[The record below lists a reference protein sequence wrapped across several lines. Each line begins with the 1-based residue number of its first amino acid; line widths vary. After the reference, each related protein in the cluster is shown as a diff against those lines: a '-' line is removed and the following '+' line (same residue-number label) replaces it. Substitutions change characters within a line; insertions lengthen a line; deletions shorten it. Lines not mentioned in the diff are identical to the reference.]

1 MYINFRKQNFPG
13 NERGLHMKRNE
24 LKEYILS
31 GGIDKV
37 LSEDLSVTADDIA
50 AQRIRYAEACDAFG
64 AKYGEDGDVSLYSVG
79 GRSEI
84 SGNHTDHNHG
94 KVIAASVNLD
104 ILAFAKPADNGVIRI
119 QSAGFPEDI
128 VEPAAIDAPDPAK
141 FFTSASIIAG
151 MEKAFLNAGYKVGG
165 FDAYTTS
172 NVLKGSGISSSA
184 AFEVMVG
191 NILNHLYN
199 DGKVSNVEI
208 AKMAQYAENEYF
220 GKPCGLMD
228 QTACAVGGFI
238 TIDFADP
245 KNPIIRKI
253 GFDMNELGYALCIV
267 NTGGNH
273 ADLNEDY
280 ASVPAEMKM
289 VARELGVSVLRETNE
304 EALLADIVR
313 IRQVCGD
320 RAVMRAMHFFAENK
334 RVDMQVAGLMEGDMD
349 RFKEGVVGSGSSSFK
364 YLQNVYTTKNV
375 GEQGLSL
382 ALCLTEN
389 FLAGTGAV
397 CRVHGGGFAGTIQV
411 FVPVTHTKA
420 YREYMDS
427 VFGAGSCHILQVRRS
442 GAVQV
447 VK

>member
-1 MYINFRKQNFPG
+1 
-13 NERGLHMKRNE
+13 MKNIAAW
-24 LKEYILS
+24 KEQFLN
-31 GGIDKV
+31 GEQDV
-37 LSEDLSVTADDIA
+37 TLTEALSVAA
-50 AQRIRYAEACDAFG
+50 ENVPAQRERYADALTAFA
-64 AKYGEDGDVSLYSVG
+64 AKYGDGDITVYSVG

-84 SGNHTDHNHG
+84 SGNHTDHNYG
-94 KVIAASVNLD
+94 RVIAASVNLD
-104 ILAFAKPADNGVIRI
+104 ILAIVKATDNGVIRI
-119 QSAGFPEDI
+119 QSEGFPEDV
-128 VEPAAIDAPDPAK
+128 VEPAAIDAPDEAK
-141 FFTSASIIAG
+141 FFTSAASIAG

-208 AKMAQYAENEYF
+208 AKMAQFAENKYF

-245 KNPIIRKI
+245 ANPVIEKMD
-253 GFDMNELGYALCIV
+253 FDLGKAGYALCIV

-280 ASVPAEMKM
+280 ASVPAEMKA
-289 VARELGVSVLRETNE
+289 VAAVLGVPVLRKTDE
-304 EALLADIVR
+304 EALLANIAKVR
-313 IRQVCGD
+313 ETCGD
-320 RAVMRAMHFFAENK
+320 RALMRAMHFFAENR
-334 RVDMQVAGLMEGDMD
+334 RVAAQVDALRAGDMEG
-349 RFKEGVVGSGSSSFK
+349 FKAGVLASGKSSFQ

-375 GEQGLSL
+375 AEQGLSL

-389 FLAGTGAV
+389 FLTGTGAAW
-397 CRVHGGGFAGTIQV
+397 RVHGGGFAGTIQA
-411 FVPVTHTKA
+411 FVPLDKVA
-420 YREYMDS
+420 DYAAFMNS
-427 VFGAGSCHILQVRRS
+427 VFGDHACHVLSVRRD
-442 GAVQV
+442 GAM
-447 VK
+447 KF